1 MVKHL
6 LCIYLIFLPYR
17 QGSVVLRS
25 NQKLSPKFFGPYKVV
40 DKIGKVAYKLALPVG
55 SKVHPV
61 FHVSQLK
68 LLVGTVTTS
77 TQLPAVVGDVLL
89 KEPVRILERRMVK
102 RQGRAATKGKE
113 TLLLVLVGNW
123 ECSTD
128 GWWKFIVETNCLA
141 QCVMVSEDMSFAAV
155 KTRIEEE
162 FATEIEGVVQRMSY
176 CPPSEMSMFA
186 SGKTPPVSIN
196 SDRGLQT
203 FLKLRAATKPL
214 NLLVTFGCGAETDPR
229 LLKKTAT
236 AAPIINLADGT
247 PSIQSA
253 DEVDSTYNAVGLA
266 TASLGTSVA
275 DVRHMVQDNADIN
288 GGIDLNNIYDDEMIS
303 SLKLLKKWQGRRKD
317 WEMYV
322 RAEEEEYQYNV
333 LNTLGSQEYRPLQV
347 GETMV
352 VGESS
357 NAIRMCSVPES
368 TTDEWLGRVDAV
380 PPAIDNIQ
388 VEDDNVVT
396 EGHDG
401 LFFNFFQ
408 VRSDKER
415 LIVRCVDLSCPW
427 RVYGL
432 RSSPTSENM
441 EMRTATLTHTCDI
454 TSRGQ
459 YVKKASCKV
468 IAEVL
473 ISKYANGK
481 LGPRAVDIPDI
492 ILDELRVSIN
502 YMKAWHS
509 KERAVI
515 EARGTAEDS
524 YKLLVVYLHLLKQ
537 TNSGTVY
544 DVVTTGYGTSKC
556 KFKYLFFAIGACIH
570 AAQFMRK
577 VLIIDATT
585 IKAKFRG
592 CLLTASFQDVNF
604 QIMPLGFGVVNS
616 ENEDAWTWFFTQ
628 LMSIVPDADDLVIVS
643 DRHNAIYA
651 AMRKVY
657 PTAKHGSCVVHTEM
671 SRADIGKRYNIM
683 SSNVAESLNA
693 AMAKALE
700 FPIVSMVETIRMML
714 MRWFYCRRVKANK
727 HLSPVTPEVEEIL
740 MKHLSESGG
749 LGVAPASE
757 AIYQV
762 SNSKYVAFIVNL
774 NAKTCSCK
782 VFETLGIPCYHALAA
797 ARAHGVPIPEMVD
810 NHYKTGEWINAYSAV
825 LMHVPNVEDAD
836 VPQELVDDETNP
848 PQVNPGP
855 DRPKKRRIPSI
866 GETVGRKKKRSNG
879 PSRCSRIKLKRMGV
893 RKQVKACQVYEAD
906 AKEGSRLD

>member
-1 MVKHL
+1 MIEIIDTNSPEVN
-6 LCIYLIFLPYR
+6 
-17 QGSVVLRS
+17 GSA
-25 NQKLSPKFFGPYKVV
+25 N
-40 DKIGKVAYKLALPVG
+40 
-55 SKVHPV
+55 
-61 FHVSQLK
+61 
-68 LLVGTVTTS
+68 
-77 TQLPAVVGDVLL
+77 
-89 KEPVRILERRMVK
+89 M
-102 RQGRAATKGKE
+102 GKE

-141 QCVMVSEDMSFAAV
+141 QCMMVSEDMSYAAV
-155 KTRIEEE
+155 KTRIEED

-186 SGKTPPVSIN
+186 YGKTPPVSIN

-236 AAPIINLADGT
+236 TAPIINLADGT
-247 PSIQSA
+247 PSIQSV
-253 DEVDSTYNAVGLA
+253 DEVDSTYNAVGLT

-275 DVRHMVQDNADIN
+275 DVRHIVHDNVDIN
-288 GGIDLNNIYDDEMIS
+288 GGIDLNSIYDDEMIRQLETVEEMARQEQG
-303 SLKLLKKWQGRRKD
+303 LKISKGKEKVTESEHVGRDYNETQD

-322 RAEEEEYQYNV
+322 RAEEEQYQYNV
-333 LNTLGSQEYRPLQV
+333 WNTLRSQEYRPLQV

-368 TTDEWLGRVDAV
+368 TTDERLGGVDGVPAV
-380 PPAIDNIQ
+380 IDNIQ

-396 EGHDG
+396 EGHDMDCEDQ
-401 LFFNFFQ
+401 LDEAIQ
-408 VRSDKER
+408 
-415 LIVRCVDLSCPW
+415 LSLANIYNEIIAADVVPSHDCAPCFGDQFLDTQEVPQG
-427 RVYGL
+427 VYDHENDAIFIG
-432 RSSPTSENM
+432 RIFRNKAENM
-441 EMRTATLTHTCDI
+441 EVRTATLTHTCDI

-459 YVKKASCKV
+459 YGKKASCKV

-473 ISKYANGK
+473 KSKYANRK

-537 TNSGTVY
+537 TNPGTVY
-544 DVVTTGYGTSKC
+544 DVVTTGYGTSK
-556 KFKYLFFAIGACIH
+556 L
-570 AAQFMRK
+570 
-577 VLIIDATT
+577 
-585 IKAKFRG
+585 
-592 CLLTASFQDVNF
+592 
-604 QIMPLGFGVVNS
+604 
-616 ENEDAWTWFFTQ
+616 
-628 LMSIVPDADDLVIVS
+628 
-643 DRHNAIYA
+643 
-651 AMRKVY
+651 
-657 PTAKHGSCVVHTEM
+657 
-671 SRADIGKRYNIM
+671 
-683 SSNVAESLNA
+683 
-693 AMAKALE
+693 
-700 FPIVSMVETIRMML
+700 
-714 MRWFYCRRVKANK
+714 CRRVKANK

-749 LGVAPASE
+749 LSVAPASE

-762 SNSKYVAFIVNL
+762 SNSKGVAFIVNL
-774 NAKTCSCK
+774 NTKTCSCK
-782 VFETLGIPCYHALAA
+782 VFETLGIPCCHALAA

-825 LMHVPNVEDAD
+825 VMPVPNVENAD

-855 DRPKKRRIPSI
+855 GRPKKRRIPSI

-879 PSRCSRIKLKRMGV
+879 PTRCSRCFATGHNRATFRNPIP
-893 RKQVKACQVYEAD
+893 
-906 AKEGSRLD
+906 